1 MKIMQHVQ
9 SEDRHDTGK
18 AVVHEH
24 DREILMV
31 TVLNQ
36 RYRGLTQTI

>member
-1 MKIMQHVQ
+1 MI
-9 SEDRHDTGK
+9 RGK
-18 AVVHEH
+18 AVVYEH

-31 TVLNQ
+31 MVLNQ